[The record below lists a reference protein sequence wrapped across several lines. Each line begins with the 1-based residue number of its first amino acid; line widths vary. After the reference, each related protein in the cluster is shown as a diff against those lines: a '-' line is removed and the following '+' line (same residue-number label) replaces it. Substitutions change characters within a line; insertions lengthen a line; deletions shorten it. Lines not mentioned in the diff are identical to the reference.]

1 MCRMPIKA
9 DQLHRL
15 DRDLKVHES
24 TVLDLRKQISILE
37 EQLAAHEWI
46 IRIGRDEKVLAIL
59 SDLADNPESAQSLEG
74 RELEVA
80 RSHDIQLPE
89 GATVS
94 ITSDSA
100 SVTIFLE
107 AMNHTFPFTL
117 RWHSAEG
124 FSSGPEP
131 RNI

>member
-1 MCRMPIKA
+1 MPIKA
-9 DQLHRL
+9 QQLQRL

-24 TVLDLRKQISILE
+24 TVSNLRKQISLLE

-59 SDLADNPESAQSLEG
+59 NGLADNPESARSMEG
-74 RELEVA
+74 RELEVV

-89 GATVS
+89 GATVR

-100 SVTIFLE
+100 SVTIFLD
-107 AMNHTFPFTL
+107 ATDRKFPFTL
-117 RWHSAEG
+117 TWHSAEG
-124 FSSGPEP
+124 FSSGPDP
-131 RNI
+131 RNF